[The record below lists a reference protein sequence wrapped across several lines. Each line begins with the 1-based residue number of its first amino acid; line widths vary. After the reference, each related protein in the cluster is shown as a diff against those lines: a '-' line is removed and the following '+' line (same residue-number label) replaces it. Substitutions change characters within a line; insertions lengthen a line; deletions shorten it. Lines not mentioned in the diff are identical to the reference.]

1 MKEDDM
7 DERVTPVM
15 EARGLYH
22 IYRGREVETVAL
34 RGAGLALERAS
45 WTSVMGPSGSGKS
58 TLVSILAGLVEPT
71 AGSVVVDG
79 QDLTRLSPPQRA
91 RWRRRRVGIMLQR
104 DNLHPLLN
112 VADNIAL
119 PLRLVGQSRGEIQA
133 RVGQLLEQIGLEGR
147 RRHRIHELSGGETQ
161 RVALAVALG
170 PRPQVLLADE
180 PTGEL
185 DEATAAAVLDLL
197 TALRAEESAAILTV
211 THNPRVAERADRRL
225 TMRDGMLT
233 DGS

>member
-1 MKEDDM
+1 MA
-7 DERVTPVM
+7 ERVALVM

-34 RGAGLALERAS
+34 RGAELTLECAS

-58 TLVSILAGLVEPT
+58 TLVAILAGLVEPS

-79 QDLTRLSPPQRA
+79 ADLTRLSPPERA
-91 RWRRRRVGIMLQR
+91 RWRRRRIGIVLQR

-119 PLRLVGQSRGEIQA
+119 PLRLAGQSRSDIQA

-147 RRHRIHELSGGETQ
+147 RRHRISELSGGESQ
-161 RVALAVALG
+161 RVALAVAIG

-185 DEATAAAVLDLL
+185 DEATASAVLDLL
-197 TALRAEESAAILTV
+197 SGLRAEEGAAILTV
-211 THNPRVAERADRRL
+211 THNLRVAERADRRL
-225 TMRDGMLT
+225 TMRDGVLT
-233 DGS
+233 NAD

>member
-1 MKEDDM
+1 V
-7 DERVTPVM
+7 RGRRGG
-15 EARGLYH
+15 ARG
-22 IYRGREVETVAL
+22 AL
-34 RGAGLALERAS
+34 LSVRAALVGPPAG
-45 WTSVMGPSGSGKS
+45 W
-58 TLVSILAGLVEPT
+58 
-71 AGSVVVDG
+71 VVVAG
-79 QDLTRLSPPQRA
+79 EDLPRLPPPQRA
-91 RWRRRRVGIMLQR
+91 RWRRRRVGIILQR
-104 DNLHPLLN
+104 DNLHPLLD

-133 RVGQLLEQIGLEGR
+133 RVGQLLEQIGLQGR
-147 RRHRIHELSGGETQ
+147 RRHRIHELSGGEAQ

-185 DEATAAAVLDLL
+185 DEATADAVLDLL
-197 TALRAEESAAILTV
+197 TALRAEERAAILTV

-233 DGS
+233 DGA

>member
-1 MKEDDM
+1 MA
-7 DERVTPVM
+7 ERLSPVM

-22 IYRGREVETVAL
+22 IYREGEVETVAL

-45 WTSVMGPSGSGKS
+45 WTSLMGPSGSGKS
-58 TLVSILAGLVEPT
+58 TLVYILAGLIEPS

-79 QDLTRLSPPQRA
+79 EDLTKLPPPERA
-91 RWRRRRVGIMLQR
+91 RWRRRRVGIVLQR

-119 PLRLVGQSRGEIQA
+119 PLRLAGRSRSDIQT

-147 RRHRIHELSGGETQ
+147 RRHRIGELSGGEAQ

-185 DEATAAAVLDLL
+185 DEATASAVLDLL

-211 THNPRVAERADRRL
+211 THNPQVAERADRHL
-225 TMRDGMLT
+225 TMRDGMVT
-233 DGS
+233 DAS

>member
-1 MKEDDM
+1 MAEQG
-7 DERVTPVM
+7 VPVM

-34 RGAGLALERAS
+34 RGAEITLERAS

-58 TLVSILAGLVEPT
+58 TLVAILAGLVEPS

-79 QDLTRLSPPQRA
+79 ADLTRLSPPERA
-91 RWRRRRVGIMLQR
+91 RWRRRRIGIVLQR

-119 PLRLVGQSRGEIQA
+119 PLRLAGQSRSDIQA

-147 RRHRIHELSGGETQ
+147 RRHRISELSGGESQ
-161 RVALAVALG
+161 RVALAVAIG

-185 DEATAAAVLDLL
+185 DEATASAVLDLL
-197 TALRAEESAAILTV
+197 SGLRAEEGAAILTV
-211 THNPRVAERADRRL
+211 THNLRVAERADRRL
-225 TMRDGMLT
+225 TMRDGVLT
-233 DGS
+233 NAD